1 MVQIDFGKE
10 FARREGHIHGNLSK
24 EPQCGHTSIGIKKKV
39 SFFLS
44 PTPFQNGLIQVKC
57 MHLHCFSV
65 KLSSAKELSLSLEKQ
80 NLCLFLMY
88 QLNTTHTRCSY
99 HHV

>member
-44 PTPFQNGLIQVKC
+44 FSHSLPKWSDPSK
-57 MHLHCFSV
+57 MHA
-65 KLSSAKELSLSLEKQ
+65 SSLL
-80 NLCLFLMY
+80 
-88 QLNTTHTRCSY
+88 
-99 HHV
+99 